1 MDALTPV
8 FFVIGIVA
16 LVAGAEGLVRGA
28 SRLAARTGL
37 SPVVI
42 GLTVVAFGTSAPE
55 LAVSMGA
62 AIRDE
67 ADIAIGNVVGS
78 NIANVLLVLG
88 LSAVVGGGLVV
99 AQRIVRI
106 DVPIMLGVSVLLFL
120 FALDGELVRWEG
132 AVLFIGVLT
141 YSGWTVRQARR
152 DRDAGSDD
160 ELAVEA
166 EYEEALDPAAL
177 SASSPWVDLAY
188 VVGGLVLLVA
198 GASALVEAA
207 TDIASSLGVSELVI
221 GLTVVAVGTSLPE
234 IATSVL
240 AAMRGQRDIA
250 VGNVIGS
257 NIFNILAVLGLSG
270 LLSPSSILV
279 ADGALSIDIPIMI
292 AVALACLPIF
302 ANGFA
307 LKRWEGILFLVYY
320 AAYVIWLILDSADHA
335 ARDGYVV
342 AVLGFV
348 IPLTVITFVV
358 IAYRERRTPKLA

>member
-1 MDALTPV
+1 ML
-8 FFVIGIVA
+8 VA
-16 LVAGAEGLVRGA
+16 SLLILVSCLILFAGAELLVRGGA
-28 SRLAARTGL
+28 SIALKLGL
-37 SPVVI
+37 TPLVV

-55 LAVSMGA
+55 LIVSLKA
-62 AIRDE
+62 AWIGQS
-67 ADIAIGNVVGS
+67 DIAIGNVVGS

-132 AVLFIGVLT
+132 AVLFAGVVAYT
-141 YSGWTVRQARR
+141 AWTVRQARR
-152 DRDAGSDD
+152 DRDAGGDA
-160 ELAVEA
+160 EVAVEA
-166 EYEEALDPAAL
+166 EYEEALDPTDL
-177 SASSPWVDLAY
+177 RSSSPWVDLAY
-188 VVGGLVLLVA
+188 VVGGLVLLVV

-270 LLSPSSILV
+270 LLSPSSIPV

-307 LKRWEGILFLVYY
+307 LKRWEGILFLLYY

-335 ARDGYVV
+335 ARDAYVV
-342 AVLGFV
+342 TVLGFV

-358 IAYRERRTPKLA
+358 IAYRERRTPAPA

>member
-1 MDALTPV
+1 MSLLTIV
-8 FFVIGIVA
+8 FFVAGIVA

-28 SRLAARTGL
+28 ARLAARTGL
-37 SPVVI
+37 SPIVI
-42 GLTVVAFGTSAPE
+42 GLTVVAFGTSTPE

-106 DVPIMLGVSVLLFL
+106 DVPIMIGISVLLL
-120 FALDGELVRWEG
+120 LLALDGELVRWEG
-132 AVLFIGVLT
+132 ALLFAGVVVYT
-141 YSGWTVRQARR
+141 VWTVRAARR
-152 DRDAGSDD
+152 DHLAGGAVE
-160 ELAVEA
+160 ELVEA
-166 EYEEALDPAAL
+166 EYDEALSEEKL
-177 SASSPWVDLAY
+177 RASSPWADIGFVA
-188 VVGGLVLLVA
+188 GGLVLLVA

-207 TDIASSLGVSELVI
+207 TETATALGVSELVI

-234 IATSVL
+234 VATSVI
-240 AAMRGQRDIA
+240 AAARGQRDIA

-270 LLSPSSILV
+270 LLSPSSIPV
-279 ADGALSIDIPIMI
+279 ADGALSIDIPVMI
-292 AVALACLPIF
+292 AVAVACLPIF
-302 ANGFA
+302 VNGFE

-320 AAYVIWLILDSADHA
+320 AAYVLWLVLDSVDHA
-335 ARDGYVV
+335 ARDAYVV
-342 AVLGFV
+342 TVLGFV